1 MRGFARRLTLAFLA
15 LKLIGREERFGGRPV
30 AFRLAFRASFLEPQ
44 KIGELAYPIVAI
56 NHGRPRLERRSAPRY
71 AAE

>member
-1 MRGFARRLTLAFLA
+1 MHRFARRLALTLFAP
-15 LKLIGREERFGGRPV
+15 KLSRREERFGGRPV